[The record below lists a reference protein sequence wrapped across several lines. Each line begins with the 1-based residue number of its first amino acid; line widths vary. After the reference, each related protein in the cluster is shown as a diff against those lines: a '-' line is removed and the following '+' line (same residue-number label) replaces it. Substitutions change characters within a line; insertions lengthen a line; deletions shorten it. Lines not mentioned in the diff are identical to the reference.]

1 MAKEMLINVS
11 AGEECRIAV
20 VEDGKLEELYMER
33 TSSATHVGNVYKG
46 KVTNVEASIQA
57 AFVDFGIGRNGFL
70 HVSDL
75 MPAYWGGGRG
85 ENIKESVGRKLG
97 RRDRPPIQHCLRRG
111 DEIIVQVI
119 KEGLGTK
126 GPTLSSYLSI
136 PGRILVMMPGVGKS
150 GVSKKIEDEDER
162 RRLRDILDKLNP
174 PKDAGFIIRTAG
186 VGRSE
191 QEIERDFR
199 YLMRLWEEIAKA
211 DTKKAPLELYAE
223 GDLVMRTVRDV
234 YTSDI
239 ERIIVDDKD
248 TAKRIKDFFKLL
260 MPRTKNKVEVY
271 DETVPLFHEY
281 KVERDIEMMNSRTV
295 PLPSGGSLV
304 IDQTEAV
311 VAIDVNS
318 GKSRQSSDAETSAFR
333 TDMEAADEIPRQL
346 KLRDLGG
353 VVICDFID
361 LRFERHRREL
371 EARLDENLKKDRAKT
386 RFLAMSEFGIVEMT
400 RQRMRPSLKKSVY
413 QDCPHCGGQGLVKSV
428 ESMGLDVV
436 RKLAIAAHDDRV
448 KRANLSLHPD
458 IAVEVLNRKRTA
470 IAELEEHTGKRLVV
484 QIDNDLA
491 QDEML
496 FELFDEREGHVY
508 LPELGMEAPQ
518 GGQGGRP
525 GHDRGRRDG
534 RRGGRNENRQ
544 GGGRNDRDE
553 DREEF
558 EDRDVPSHR
567 GEAHEED
574 EGDGREAPVERN
586 QGRDQDRHQGRDQR
600 GGRGGRDEPR
610 RDEHRDQPRHD
621 GRRPDNRP
629 QRDEQRHEVRPL
641 PPRPAPQPIE
651 QNDEVEEIGEPDLE
665 PINNEGD
672 GGEREA
678 GAPYDIGGGDGGEEG
693 FDTGGQPNEGGAADA
708 PAYGEQGYSLD
719 GGGQQQGGGGRRRRR
734 RRGRRGR
741 GGSGGVGQFDQQREG
756 GPPQGGFQ
764 QRPQGGPDRQ
774 GVYSNDPG
782 VEVFSDDGT
791 SEHSGD
797 RQPAPRDNGPRDD
810 RNFRDNRGGQGGH
823 RDNRHDNRGGGQHR
837 DNRQGGGQHRDNRG
851 GFGGQRHDNRG
862 GGQFRG
868 PDNRGGRQ
876 PSYDER
882 QPMPPVP
889 YKPPVVHHD
898 DDPEVPGPG
907 NSIHEPEPTRV
918 KPAAGGGRGRGGRRG
933 RGRGPT
939 PAEKTL
945 ARIPV
950 VTPDSLVAR
959 FLEEPVDAVETMD
972 GDDVGNRVAPPAPAA
987 RAEPA
992 SRPSRVSAKVA
1003 EPVVE
1008 EAPAEA
1014 AADEAGEEEAKP
1026 KRRTRGGRGR
1036 AKGKAEKVEKADKP
1050 TARKAASKALPAV
1063 PKTGSTDAH
1072 AVDEGAT
1079 DLSEFLKPA
1088 TPADLDY
1095 LPEYEDDE

>member
-191 QEIERDFR
+191 QEIERDFK
-199 YLMRLWEEIAKA
+199 YLMRLWENIAKA

-318 GKSRQSSDAETSAFR
+318 GKSRASNDAETSAFR

-361 LRFERHRREL
+361 LRFDRHRREL

-525 GHDRGRRDG
+525 FQQSGRGRRDERRSG
-534 RRGGRNENRQ
+534 RQEQRQ
-544 GGGRNDRDE
+544 GGRNDRDE

-558 EDRDVPSHR
+558 EERDVPSHR
-567 GEAHEED
+567 AEVQEDD
-574 EGDGREAPVERN
+574 EGDVREVPAGRDQHRDQARD
-586 QGRDQDRHQGRDQR
+586 QGRDH
-600 GGRGGRDEPR
+600 RGGRDEPR
-610 RDEHRDQPRHD
+610 RDQPREQHRDQPRRD
-621 GRRPDNRP
+621 DRRPDNRP
-629 QRDEQRHEVRPL
+629 QRDVRPMPTR
-641 PPRPAPQPIE
+641 PP
-651 QNDEVEEIGEPDLE
+651 E
-665 PINNEGD
+665 PILADDVAEESGD
-672 GGEREA
+672 VDQAAEFEPMANEREA
-678 GAPYDIGGGDGGEEG
+678 GAPYDIGGGDEG
-693 FDTGGQPNEGGAADA
+693 DNNENAGPPNEGGQADG
-708 PAYGEQGYSLD
+708 PAYGEQGYSLES
-719 GGGQQQGGGGRRRRR
+719 GGGQQGGGGRRRRR

-741 GGSGGVGQFDQQREG
+741 GGSGGGQFDQPREG
-756 GPPQGGFQ
+756 GPPQGGSQ
-764 QRPQGGPDRQ
+764 APRPQGGPVRQ
-774 GVYSNDPG
+774 DVYSNDPG

-797 RQPAPRDNGPRDD
+797 RPRENVPRE
-810 RNFRDNRGGQGGH
+810 NSPRDNRGYRDDRGGQFRG
-823 RDNRHDNRGGGQHR
+823 DNRGGGQRH
-837 DNRQGGGQHRDNRG
+837 DNRHGGGQHRDNRG
-851 GFGGQRHDNRG
+851 GFGGPRHDNRG
-862 GGQFRG
+862 GQNRG
-868 PDNRGGRQ
+868 PGQHGGRQ

-882 QPMPPVP
+882 QPMPPVVH
-889 YKPPVVHHD
+889 KPIVPHD
-898 DDPEVPGPG
+898 DDPEMPGPG

-918 KPAAGGGRGRGGRRG
+918 KPVAGGRGRGGRRG
-933 RGRGPT
+933 RGRGPS
-939 PAEKTL
+939 PAEKTA
-945 ARIPV
+945 ARIPI

-959 FLEEPVDAVETMD
+959 FLEEPIDVPETMD
-972 GDDVGNRVAPPAPAA
+972 GDDVGNRAPASA
-987 RAEPA
+987 PTPVVKAPRG
-992 SRPSRVSAKVA
+992 SAKSA
-1003 EPVVE
+1003 AKPVVVDEPPIESPAEDAAE
-1008 EAPAEA
+1008 EAG
-1014 AADEAGEEEAKP
+1014 DEDAKP
-1026 KRRTRGGRGR
+1026 KRRRRGGRGR
-1036 AKGKAEKVEKADKP
+1036 GKGAAADKP
-1050 TARKAASKALPAV
+1050 SARKAASTPLPAV

-1072 AVDEGAT
+1072 AVDEGAP